1 MAKEKVPNF
10 TEAQEARI
18 REAAADGPL
27 NLASATELANEL
39 GKTPRSIIAK
49 IVRMNLPYVRKVPTT
64 KTGEPIV
71 SKTKL
76 VEQISAVVEGNLEG
90 LEKAPKPALQAL
102 ARFASAV
109 NAD

>member
-10 TEAQEARI
+10 SEAQEQRI
-18 REAAADGPL
+18 RDAAAAGTL
-27 NLASATELANEL
+27 NAAVAATLADEF
-39 GKTPRSIIAK
+39 GKTPRSVIAK
-49 IVRMNLPYVRKVPTT
+49 IVRMGLPYATKQRTT

-76 VEQISAVVEGNLEG
+76 VEQIGAVVDGNLEG

-102 ARFASAV
+102 ARFAAAV
-109 NAD
+109 NAE